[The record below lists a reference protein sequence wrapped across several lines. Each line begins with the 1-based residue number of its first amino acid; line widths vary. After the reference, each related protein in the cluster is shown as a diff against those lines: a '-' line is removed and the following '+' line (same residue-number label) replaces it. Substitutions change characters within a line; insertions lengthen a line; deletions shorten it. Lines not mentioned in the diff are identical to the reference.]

1 MDGTSGTVQPVFMG
15 MCTVP
20 LLGCRMW
27 FSSQQHPSIWWGE
40 SGVRQSWSQQQKGQ
54 KAADGQKGSGVKQ
67 QNKTVADNKEK
78 KIVWKEE
85 GSVTSRHENLRSL
98 IVP

>member
-1 MDGTSGTVQPVFMG
+1 
-15 MCTVP
+15 
-20 LLGCRMW
+20 MW

-40 SGVRQSWSQQQKGQ
+40 SGVRQSWSQQQKGP
-54 KAADGQKGSGVKQ
+54 KAADGQKGSGIKQ
-67 QNKTVADNKEK
+67 QNKTVAANKEK